1 MKKAVLRD
9 QTSQVVDALTLS
21 ELCRFCSADTDWVI
35 ELVEHDVLR
44 PSGSAPD
51 HWVFKGTSI
60 VRARKA
66 RRLNRDLGINAAGI
80 AMVLD
85 LLEERDRL
93 RRRLSQLGFLG
104 E

>member
-9 QTSQVVDALTLS
+9 QTSEVIDALTLS
-21 ELCRFCSADTDWVI
+21 ELCRFCGADTHWVL

-44 PSGSAPD
+44 PLGTAPD
-51 HWVFKGTSI
+51 RWVFKGASI

-66 RRLNRDLGINAAGI
+66 RRLSRDLGINVAGI

-93 RRRLSQLGFLG
+93 RRRLSQLELF
-104 E
+104 EE